1 MMNRIKQWIGVAQPS
16 QIPVSTD
23 QILGT
28 AQEISQVCL
37 AVDAVYGRGFA
48 RRNPHIVAQFMQA
61 IALRDLADAQNLH
74 GSRLV
79 VELTAL
85 RELLAS
91 GSAGITVGIEKS

>member
-1 MMNRIKQWIGVAQPS
+1 MMNRVRQWIGVAQPS
-16 QIPVSTD
+16 PTPVTEQTS
-23 QILGT
+23 GM
-28 AQEISQVCL
+28 AQEILQVYQ

-48 RRNPHIVAQFMQA
+48 KRNPHIVAQFMQA
-61 IALRDLADAQNLH
+61 FALRDLADAQNLH

-79 VELTAL
+79 VELTGL